1 MSNITKIKI
10 KNLFGIREYE
20 ADGSSLELSGKN
32 GTGKSS
38 VLDAI
43 KYALTNK
50 SDRDYIV
57 HKGETEG
64 EIIVETDTGLS
75 IDRKARTNKADYKSV
90 KRNGLEVGSPEAFL
104 RELFTP
110 LQLNPIEFMN
120 MDKKQQNAII
130 LDMIEYPWDMN
141 KIKEWFG
148 EIPAWV
154 SYDQNILSVLNDIQ
168 AENGDYYQNRRN
180 IDRDIRNKKAFVEE
194 IADGIPAGYDVEKWE
209 QASAGDIYRQ
219 IERIQKENQNI
230 ERAKLLRD
238 SRDSKIR
245 KFDADR
251 EIEITALDREI
262 SNRANQIDKSIASL
276 KEQIRAYET
285 EKESLASKKQDKLEV
300 IEQTYKANVARFD
313 AEIAEYAEYA
323 DKQPQDVATL
333 QEQAQEI
340 EKMQSHINEY
350 KRMLRLQSEIEE
362 LQVQSQ
368 QLTDKIEKART
379 LPGEILANCTIP
391 IDGLTVE
398 NGTPLINGLPVSNL
412 SEGEKLDLC
421 IDVAIQNPNGLNII
435 LIDGVEKLATDLRE
449 KLYQKCKD
457 KGLQFI
463 ATRTTDDDTMTV
475 VTL

>member
-209 QASAGDIYRQ
+209 NASAGDIYRQ

-285 EKESLASKKQDKLEV
+285 EKESLTSKKQDKLEV

-323 DKQPQDVATL
+323 DKHPQDVATL

-350 KRMLRLQSEIEE
+350 KRMLRLQNEIEE
-362 LQVQSQ
+362 LQAQSQ
-368 QLTDKIEKART
+368 ELTDKIEKART
-379 LPGEILANCTIP
+379 LPGEILTNCTIP
-391 IDGLTVE
+391 IAGLTVE
-398 NGTPLINGLPVSNL
+398 NGMPLINGLPVSNL

-449 KLYQKCKD
+449 KLYRKCKD

>member
-209 QASAGDIYRQ
+209 NASAGDIYRQ

-285 EKESLASKKQDKLEV
+285 EKESLTSKKQDKLEV

-379 LPGEILANCTIP
+379 LPGEILTNCTIP

>member
-1 MSNITKIKI
+1 MNITKIKI
-10 KNLFGIREYE
+10 KNLYGIREYE
-20 ADGSSLELSGKN
+20 ADGSSVELSGKN

-57 HKGETEG
+57 HNGETEG

-154 SYDQNILSVLNDIQ
+154 SYDQNILSILNDIQ

-194 IADGIPAGYDVEKWE
+194 IAGGIPSGYDVDKWE
-209 QASAGDIYRQ
+209 HASAGDIYRQ
-219 IERIQKENQNI
+219 IERIQKDNQMI
-230 ERAKLLRD
+230 ERARLLRD
-238 SRDSKIR
+238 SRDNKIR

-251 EIEITALDREI
+251 EIEISALDREI
-262 SNRANQIDKSIASL
+262 SNRAVQIDKSIAAL
-276 KEQIRAYET
+276 NEQIRAYET
-285 EKESLASKKQDKLEV
+285 EKEQLASKKQDKLEI

-313 AEIAEYAEYA
+313 AEVAEYAEYA
-323 DKQPQDVATL
+323 DRQPQDVTAL
-333 QEQAQEI
+333 QKQAQEI
-340 EKMQSHINEY
+340 ETMQSHINEY
-350 KRMLRLQSEIEE
+350 KRMLRLQEEIGDM
-362 LQVQSQ
+362 QIQSQ
-368 QLTDKIEKART
+368 DLTDKIEKART

-391 IDGLTVE
+391 ITGLTVE
-398 NGTPLINGLPVSNL
+398 NGMPLINGLPVSNL

-435 LIDGVEKLATDLRE
+435 LIDGVEKLATDLRA
-449 KLYQKCKD
+449 KLYQKCKA

>member
-57 HKGETEG
+57 RKGETEG

-209 QASAGDIYRQ
+209 NASAGDIYRQ

-285 EKESLASKKQDKLEV
+285 EKESLTSKKQDKLEV

-350 KRMLRLQSEIEE
+350 KRMLRLQNEIEE

>member
-168 AENGDYYQNRRN
+168 VENGDYYQNRRN

-209 QASAGDIYRQ
+209 NASAGDIYRQ

-285 EKESLASKKQDKLEV
+285 EKESLTSKKQDKLEV

-350 KRMLRLQSEIEE
+350 KRMLRLQNEIEE
-362 LQVQSQ
+362 LQIQSQ

-379 LPGEILANCTIP
+379 LPAEILANCTIP

>member
-1 MSNITKIKI
+1 MNITKIKI
-10 KNLFGIREYE
+10 KNLYGIKEYE
-20 ADGSSLELSGKN
+20 ADGRSVELSGKN

-50 SDRDYIV
+50 SNREYIV
-57 HKGETEG
+57 HNGETEG

-110 LQLNPIEFMN
+110 LQLNPVEFMS

-130 LDMIEYPWDMN
+130 LDMIEYPWDMG

-154 SYDQNILSVLNDIQ
+154 SYDQNILCVLNDIQ

-194 IADGIPAGYDVEKWE
+194 IAASIPAGYDVEKWE
-209 QASAGDIYRQ
+209 NASVGDIYRQ
-219 IERIQKENQNI
+219 IERIQKENQLI
-230 ERAKLLRD
+230 EKAKLLRD
-238 SRDSKIR
+238 SRESKIR

-262 SNRANQIDKSIASL
+262 SNRASQIEKSIASL
-276 KEQIRAYET
+276 NEQIREY
-285 EKESLASKKQDKLEV
+285 EKEKEQLASKKQDKLEV
-300 IEQTYKANVARFD
+300 IEQTYKANVAKYD
-313 AEIAEYAEYA
+313 AEVAEYVEYM
-323 DKQPQDVATL
+323 DKKPGDVAPL
-333 QEQAQEI
+333 QEQAREI
-340 EKMQSHINEY
+340 ENMQSHINEY
-350 KRMLRLQSEIEE
+350 KRMLRLQDEIEE
-362 LQVQSQ
+362 MRDESQ

-398 NGTPLINGLPVSNL
+398 NGIPLINGLPVSNL

-421 IDVAIQNPNGLNII
+421 IDVALQNPNGLNII
-435 LIDGVEKLATDLRE
+435 LIDGVEKLATDMRE
-449 KLYQKCKD
+449 KLYTKCKE

-463 ATRTTDDDTMTV
+463 ATRTTDDEDMTV

>member
-209 QASAGDIYRQ
+209 NASAGDIYRQ

-285 EKESLASKKQDKLEV
+285 EKESLTSKKQDKLEV

-323 DKQPQDVATL
+323 DKQPQDVVTL

-350 KRMLRLQSEIEE
+350 KRMLRLQNEIEE

>member
-1 MSNITKIKI
+1 MNITKIKI
-10 KNLFGIREYE
+10 KNLFGIKEYE
-20 ADGSSLELSGKN
+20 ADGRSLELSGKN

-50 SDRDYIV
+50 SDREYIV

-75 IDRKARTNKADYKSV
+75 IDRKSRTNKADYKSV

-104 RELFTP
+104 RELFMP
-110 LQLNPIEFMN
+110 LQLNPIEFMK
-120 MDKKQQNAII
+120 MDKNQQNAII
-130 LDMIEYPWDMN
+130 LDMIDYPWDMN

-154 SYDQNILSVLNDIQ
+154 SYDQSILSVLNDIQ

-194 IADGIPAGYDVEKWE
+194 IANGIPAGYDVEKWE
-209 QASAGDIYRQ
+209 NASAGDIYRQ
-219 IERIQKENQNI
+219 IERMQKENQTI
-230 ERAKLLRD
+230 ERAKLLMD

-245 KFDADR
+245 KFEADR

-262 SNRANQIDKSIASL
+262 ANRANQIDKSIASL
-276 KEQIRAYET
+276 NEQIRSYET
-285 EKESLASKKQDKLEV
+285 EKEQLASKKKDKLEV

-313 AEIAEYAEYA
+313 AEVAEYAEYA
-323 DKQPQDVATL
+323 DKQPQDVTPL

-350 KRMLRLQSEIEE
+350 KRMLRLQSEIADMQE
-362 LQVQSQ
+362 QSQ

-391 IDGLTVE
+391 IEGLTVE
-398 NGTPLINGLPVSNL
+398 DGIPLINGLPVSNL

-421 IDVAIQNPNGLNII
+421 INVALQNQNGLNII

-449 KLYQKCKD
+449 KLYAKCKE

-463 ATRTTDDDTMTV
+463 ATRTTDDEDLTV

>member
-209 QASAGDIYRQ
+209 NASAGDIYRQ
-219 IERIQKENQNI
+219 IERIQKENQYI

-285 EKESLASKKQDKLEV
+285 EKESLTSKKQDKLEV